1 MIDQRFEDWWNR
13 NPARAELNP
22 VAKEVARTVWHAA
35 QNDLMSQL
43 RSYPLPFGQALQEP
57 TPWYPDDSGEW
68 VEGHPRDLPPGSL
81 VSEYLYET
89 ERETRTYERPIPEQA
104 SHLYARGIVAYKVV
118 KPCEYF

>member
-1 MIDQRFEDWWNR
+1 MIDQRFEAWWTR

-35 QNDLMSQL
+35 QNDLVSQL

-68 VEGHPRDLPPGSL
+68 VEGHPRDLPPDTLMAGWL
-81 VSEYLYET
+81 VMA
-89 ERETRTYERPIPEQA
+89 EREAKSYTILESVWPAKELTSPN
-104 SHLYARGIVAYKVV
+104 IVAYKVV
-118 KPCEYF
+118 KPCK